1 MNFTPDTTLTIRNQH
16 HTFVINDRNTIDQ
29 DESGGRAVIYQIR
42 NTTHNTIHA
51 LKVFKDGFRES
62 YNSRNFTFF
71 QTALTDIPGFEWVPQ
86 RLLINPND
94 DKALLDQHPYLENAI
109 VMPWFALPKLDE
121 IRGFIKKKQLT
132 NISSKSK
139 QFASLFAYALAELE
153 NRGIA
158 HGDIATSNVFFDWD
172 NDRLVI
178 IDIEDMFHKSLVR
191 PSHLENAVGG
201 TPNYRFSTQFTSW
214 QPSADRFAGAIMI
227 SEILTLADDKC
238 IQASASETYFDA
250 DDIANR
256 EWGDPVSRYPIMSEA
271 LDDINAK
278 ASEYLKTCWNAKAT
292 EIDKLPKLSEWR
304 DALGKP
310 SETLITRLLNQF
322 SSPTPAPV
330 KPAPAPVKPAPA
342 PVKPA
347 PAPVKPAP
355 APVKPA
361 PAPVK
366 PAPAPAKP
374 APAPAKPAPAPAE
387 PTPAPAEP
395 TPAPVKP
402 APAPV
407 KMNFTPAT
415 TLTIGNQH
423 YTFVMNDRNTI
434 DQDESGGRAVIYK
447 ILNTTHNT
455 IHALKVF
462 KDGFRESYNSK
473 NFAFFQTA
481 LTDVPG
487 FEWVPQRLLIN
498 SNDDKA
504 LLDQHPYL
512 ENAIVMPWF
521 ALPKLDEIRSR
532 IKKKQLTNITSK
544 SKQFASLFAY
554 ALAELENRGIA
565 HGDIATSNVF
575 FDWDNDR
582 LVIIDIED
590 MFHTSLVR
598 PRHLENAVGGTPNYR
613 FSTQFTSWQPS
624 ADRFAGAVMISEILT
639 LADAACIQAS
649 ARETYFDA
657 DDIAN
662 REANGIDVPRFIT
675 IYEALDDI
683 NAKASKYLKTCWNA
697 KANEIDK
704 LPKLSEWRDA
714 LGKPSETLITRLL
727 NLFSSPAP
735 TPAKPAPVQTEPV
748 PAPIPQRP
756 AKTPYERK
764 ADSDFPTL
772 IVFMLDLSRSMFEY
786 KIGADYRIDVA
797 CNLINNIIETLVN
810 RALKNSGVKPR
821 YHVAVLGY
829 HKNTAHILQGELVQS
844 MYNTGVKMIDNNGAN
859 VNDGIYPLGI
869 FDAGANPINQASINE
884 VICAGAGMKDFP
896 DGETHMTQAFEKV
909 YELLNRNIERYAN
922 CHPPYIF
929 HITDGANND
938 GKNPQAYTDKIKQ
951 LTTEYGNVLI
961 STAYIGQGL
970 IANQG
975 DARAWP
981 GITDNTHFTGD
992 RADWARGLRALSSRM
1007 PAPYHAILTGKK
1019 EFVTESDKTE
1029 VFTTYPKLS
1038 SEAYLFFPGDNPEM
1052 LRLAMAASV
1061 STGTTGK

>member
-16 HTFVINDRNTIDQ
+16 YTFVMNDRNTIDQ
-29 DESGGRAVIYQIR
+29 DESGGRAVIYQIL
-42 NTTHNTIHA
+42 NTTDNTIHA

-62 YNSRNFTFF
+62 YNSKNFTFF

-121 IRGFIKKKQLT
+121 IRGFIKKKKLT
-132 NISSKSK
+132 NIASKSK

-158 HGDIATSNVFFDWD
+158 HGDIATSNVFFDWV

-178 IDIEDMFHKSLVR
+178 IDIEDMFHKSLIR

-238 IQASASETYFDA
+238 IQAAARETYFNA

-310 SETLITRLLNQF
+310 PETLIARLLKLF
-322 SSPTPAPV
+322 SSPTPAPAKFAPTPV
-330 KPAPAPVKPAPA
+330 KTAPA
-342 PVKPA
+342 
-347 PAPVKPAP
+347 
-355 APVKPA
+355 
-361 PAPVK
+361 
-366 PAPAPAKP
+366 
-374 APAPAKPAPAPAE
+374 
-387 PTPAPAEP
+387 TTEP
-395 TPAPVKP
+395 TPAPVK
-402 APAPV
+402 
-407 KMNFTPAT
+407 
-415 TLTIGNQH
+415 
-423 YTFVMNDRNTI
+423 
-434 DQDESGGRAVIYK
+434 
-447 ILNTTHNT
+447 
-455 IHALKVF
+455 
-462 KDGFRESYNSK
+462 
-473 NFAFFQTA
+473 
-481 LTDVPG
+481 
-487 FEWVPQRLLIN
+487 
-498 SNDDKA
+498 
-504 LLDQHPYL
+504 
-512 ENAIVMPWF
+512 
-521 ALPKLDEIRSR
+521 
-532 IKKKQLTNITSK
+532 
-544 SKQFASLFAY
+544 
-554 ALAELENRGIA
+554 
-565 HGDIATSNVF
+565 
-575 FDWDNDR
+575 
-582 LVIIDIED
+582 
-590 MFHTSLVR
+590 
-598 PRHLENAVGGTPNYR
+598 
-613 FSTQFTSWQPS
+613 STQ
-624 ADRFAGAVMISEILT
+624 
-639 LADAACIQAS
+639 
-649 ARETYFDA
+649 
-657 DDIAN
+657 
-662 REANGIDVPRFIT
+662 
-675 IYEALDDI
+675 
-683 NAKASKYLKTCWNA
+683 
-697 KANEIDK
+697 
-704 LPKLSEWRDA
+704 
-714 LGKPSETLITRLL
+714 
-727 NLFSSPAP
+727 
-735 TPAKPAPVQTEPV
+735 
-748 PAPIPQRP
+748 PQRP

-810 RALKNSGVKPR
+810 RARKSTKVKPR

-844 MYNTGVKMIDNNGAN
+844 IYNTGEETVDNNGAN
-859 VNDGIYPLGI
+859 TTDGIYPLGI
-869 FDAGANPINQASINE
+869 FNAVANPINRDSINHA
-884 VICAGAGMKDFP
+884 ILAGAGMKDFP
-896 DGETHMTQAFEKV
+896 DGETHMTQAFESV
-909 YELLNRNIERYAN
+909 YALVKRNIERYAD

-970 IANQG
+970 IADQG
-975 DARAWP
+975 DARTWP

-992 RADWARGLRALSSRM
+992 RAAWAQGLRALSSRM

-1019 EFVTESDKTE
+1019 EFVTESDKKE
-1029 VFTTYPKLS
+1029 VVFTTYPKLS
-1038 SEAYLFFPGDNPEM
+1038 PEAYLFFPGDNPDM